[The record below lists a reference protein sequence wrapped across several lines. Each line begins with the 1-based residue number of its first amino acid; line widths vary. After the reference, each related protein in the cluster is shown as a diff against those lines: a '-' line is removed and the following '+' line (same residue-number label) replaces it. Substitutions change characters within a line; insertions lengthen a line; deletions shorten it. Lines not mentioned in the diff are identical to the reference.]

1 MLKSPATFAVFA
13 LLLLATP
20 ARGQTADWPP
30 GPDRDLVQDKCTMC
44 HVATQVTSR
53 RLDADQ
59 WAEIVGR
66 MVTTNGAVLSDD
78 EFTRIVK
85 YLGDQMGPPAAEN
98 KASANPAN
106 PPPAK

>member
-1 MLKSPATFAVFA
+1 MLKNPAVFA
-13 LLLLATP
+13 LVLLAFP
-20 ARGQTADWPP
+20 AASARGQTADWPP

-59 WAEIVGR
+59 WAEVVGR
-66 MVTTNGAVLSDD
+66 MVTTNGAVMSDD

-85 YLGDQMGPPAAEN
+85 YLGDQLGPPAAEN
-98 KASANPAN
+98 KASASPAS
-106 PPPAK
+106 PPPSK